1 MTHLQPGALL
11 QGGKYRIEKFLGQG
25 GFGITYL
32 GWHVSLNSR
41 VAVKEFFMK
50 DHCDRNPGTH
60 QVTMGTSGSRELVL
74 RFREKFIKEAR
85 HIYALSHPHIVRV
98 IDVFEENGT
107 AYYVMDYL
115 GGGTLQD
122 AVQAHGAL
130 SVSVASGYIRQV
142 ASALDYI
149 HGRNLLH
156 LDVKPSNIMLN
167 DSGEAILVDFGVSKR
182 YDESGHQTSSTPLG
196 VSEGYAPIEQYE
208 SGGMDQFS
216 PSTDIYSLGATFYY
230 LLTGSRPPKA
240 SALLSESL
248 SFPDGIPEGIRACIV
263 RSMAPGR
270 KDRPQSMGE
279 FLRLLETAMDG
290 SGRKSVKDEETVLDA
305 IVVESEVFPK
315 QAHFS
320 FSTKGLV
327 AFVLCLIFSLYVS
340 YSRYI
345 NEGFWGIA
353 DSAEFSGIIISYIV
367 FIIILYPFLK
377 LIPKY
382 VRLVRYLKV
391 ILPIVLFLYGCTNL
405 IVKNH
410 YLVINGLNYIFLC
423 ILIFYVFGL
432 QIKVNQKVES
442 EVSKRGKLSGY
453 EEGTI
458 SKGMSSK
465 RWFVSVVISLLVGLG
480 AYLFWERQ
488 SSSFD
493 SPELVLSDSQ
503 GRINGHDYVD
513 LGLPSGLKW
522 ATCNVGASRP
532 EDYGDYFAWGEIK
545 TKSEYTDENSLTY
558 GKDIGN
564 ISGNSQYDVASA
576 QWGSSWRL
584 PILAEIEELEEQCTW
599 KWIAIDGHKGYR
611 VIGPNGNSIFL
622 PAAGYRS
629 YTNVYEQGSY
639 GAYWSGT
646 LFEGGSNN
654 AYCLYFDDGGV
665 GWSDHYRGYGHSVR
679 PVSE

>member
-122 AVQAHGAL
+122 AVQTHGAL
-130 SVSVASGYIRQV
+130 SVPVASGYIRQV

-167 DSGEAILVDFGVSKR
+167 DSGEAVLVDFGVSKR
-182 YDESGHQTSSTPLG
+182 YDESGHQTSNTPLG

-270 KDRPQSMGE
+270 KDRPQNVGE
-279 FLRLLETAMDG
+279 FLRLLETAVGG
-290 SGRKSVKDEETVLDA
+290 SGRKSVKDEETV
-305 IVVESEVFPK
+305 S
-315 QAHFS
+315 
-320 FSTKGLV
+320 
-327 AFVLCLIFSLYVS
+327 
-340 YSRYI
+340 
-345 NEGFWGIA
+345 
-353 DSAEFSGIIISYIV
+353 DS
-367 FIIILYPFLK
+367 
-377 LIPKY
+377 
-382 VRLVRYLKV
+382 
-391 ILPIVLFLYGCTNL
+391 
-405 IVKNH
+405 
-410 YLVINGLNYIFLC
+410 
-423 ILIFYVFGL
+423 
-432 QIKVNQKVES
+432 
-442 EVSKRGKLSGY
+442 GK
-453 EEGTI
+453 
-458 SKGMSSK
+458 
-465 RWFVSVVISLLVGLG
+465 VSVSGRMSLRKWLVSVIICLLAGLG
-480 AYLFWERQ
+480 VYLFFGGKTDNSGALNDTLAVFSDTLSVDSIVNDNDTLALVEE
-488 SSSFD
+488 SSQTDVS
-493 SPELVLSDSQ
+493 SAVSSDSFGT

-513 LGLPSGLKW
+513 LGLSVKW

-532 EDYGDYFAWGEIK
+532 EDYGNYYAWGEIQP
-545 TKSEYTDENSLTY
+545 KSEYTKENSLTY

-564 ISGNSQYDVASA
+564 ISGNSRYDVACA

-584 PILAEIEELEEQCTW
+584 PTLAEIQELKDQC
-599 KWIAIDGHKGYR
+599 KWEWTTEGGHKGYR
-611 VIGPNGNSIFL
+611 VTGPNEKSIFL
-622 PAAGYRS
+622 PAAGYRRGTS
-629 YTNVYEQGSY
+629 VYDQGSY
-639 GAYWSGT
+639 GNYWSGT
-646 LFEGGSNN
+646 LREGGSYS
-654 AYCLYFDDGGV
+654 AYYLYFSYGDVYWDN
-665 GWSDHYRGYGHSVR
+665 YNRYNGHSVR

>member
-1 MTHLQPGALL
+1 MTHLQQGALL

-50 DHCDRNPGTH
+50 DHCDRNPDTS

-122 AVQAHGAL
+122 IVQAHGAL

-142 ASALDYI
+142 VSALDYI

-167 DSGEAILVDFGVSKR
+167 DSGEVVLVDFGVSKR

-196 VSEGYAPIEQYE
+196 ISEGYAPIEQYE

-240 SALLSESL
+240 SVLLSESL

-263 RSMAPGR
+263 RSMAPSR
-270 KDRPQSMGE
+270 KDRPQNVDE
-279 FLRLLETAMDG
+279 FLHLLETAMNR
-290 SGRKSVKDEETVLDA
+290 SGRKSVKDEETVLDSP
-305 IVVESEVFPK
+305 VVEPEVLRSGKVSDSGKASVSGRMSLIKWLVPIVICLL
-315 QAHFS
+315 A
-320 FSTKGLV
+320 GLGIYL
-327 AFVLCLIFSLYVS
+327 FLGGKTDNSGTLNGTLTIFSDTPSVDSIVNDNDTLDLAEESSQTDVPSSVYSESSMCSFYVTTSPSGALVTIDGKS
-340 YSRYI
+340 YGKSPLSDVQVPVG
-345 NEGFWGIA
+345 EH
-353 DSAEFSGIIISYIV
+353 V
-367 FIIILYPFLK
+367 
-377 LIPKY
+377 
-382 VRLVRYLKV
+382 VRL
-391 ILPIVLFLYGCTNL
+391 T
-405 IVKNH
+405 
-410 YLVINGLNYIFLC
+410 
-423 ILIFYVFGL
+423 
-432 QIKVNQKVES
+432 
-442 EVSKRGKLSGY
+442 LSGY
-453 EEGTI
+453 ESFSRKIHFANRPVVLNEVLREAPSVASSLSSFSSNQI
-458 SKGMSSK
+458 KPSSMSS
-465 RWFVSVVISLLVGLG
+465 GT
-480 AYLFWERQ
+480 
-488 SSSFD
+488 
-493 SPELVLSDSQ
+493 
-503 GRINGHDYVD
+503 GRINGHGYVD
-513 LGLPSGLKW
+513 LGLSVKW

-532 EDYGDYFAWGEIK
+532 ENYGDYYAWGETQ
-545 TKSEYTDENSLTY
+545 TKLEYTKKNSLTD
-558 GKDIGN
+558 GKNIGN
-564 ISGNSQYDVASA
+564 ISGNSQYDVARA

-584 PILAEIEELEEQCTW
+584 PTLAEIKELKDKCKW
-599 KWIAIDGHKGYR
+599 KWTTEGGHKGYR
-611 VIGPNGNSIFL
+611 VTGPNGNFIFL
-622 PAAGYRS
+622 PAAGYCRDTGIHNLGLS
-629 YTNVYEQGSY
+629 GT
-639 GAYWSGT
+639 YWSGT
-646 LFEGGSNN
+646 LYEGSSFN
-654 AYCLYFDDGGV
+654 AYYLYF
-665 GWSDHYRGYGHSVR
+665 SSGYVTWGSSSRDRGHSVR

>member
-107 AYYVMDYL
+107 AYYVLDYL
-115 GGGTLQD
+115 GGGTLRY

-270 KDRPQSMGE
+270 KDRPQNVGE
-279 FLRLLETAMDG
+279 FLRLLETAVGG
-290 SGRKSVKDEETVLDA
+290 SGRKSVKDEETVSDA
-305 IVVESEVFPK
+305 VVVKPEVLKPETVSDSGKVSVSGTMSLRKWLVSVIICLLAGLGVYLFFGGKTDNSGALKDTLAVFSDTLSVDSIVNDNDTLALVEESSQTDVSSSVSSEPSMC
-315 QAHFS
+315 S
-320 FSTKGLV
+320 FYVTTSPSGALV
-327 AFVLCLIFSLYVS
+327 TIDGKS
-340 YSRYI
+340 YGKSPLSDVQVPVG
-345 NEGFWGIA
+345 NH
-353 DSAEFSGIIISYIV
+353 V
-367 FIIILYPFLK
+367 
-377 LIPKY
+377 
-382 VRLVRYLKV
+382 VRL
-391 ILPIVLFLYGCTNL
+391 T
-405 IVKNH
+405 
-410 YLVINGLNYIFLC
+410 
-423 ILIFYVFGL
+423 
-432 QIKVNQKVES
+432 
-442 EVSKRGKLSGY
+442 LSGY
-453 EEGTI
+453 ESFSHKIHFGDRPVVLNEVLRAESSDTFSLSSSSSNKI
-458 SKGMSSK
+458 ESSSMSS
-465 RWFVSVVISLLVGLG
+465 GT
-480 AYLFWERQ
+480 
-488 SSSFD
+488 
-493 SPELVLSDSQ
+493 

-513 LGLPSGLKW
+513 LGLSVKW
-522 ATCNVGASRP
+522 ATCNVGASCP
-532 EDYGDYFAWGEIK
+532 EDYGNYYAWGEIQ
-545 TKSEYTDENSLTY
+545 TKSEYTKENSLTY

-564 ISGNSQYDVASA
+564 ISGNSRYDVARA

-584 PILAEIEELEEQCTW
+584 PTLAEIQELKDKC
-599 KWIAIDGHKGYR
+599 KWEWTTVGGHKGYR
-611 VIGPNGNSIFL
+611 VTGPNGNSIFL
-622 PAAGYRS
+622 PAAGYRYGTS
-629 YTNVYEQGSY
+629 VDDQGSY
-639 GAYWSGT
+639 GYYWSGT
-646 LFEGGSNN
+646 LGEGDKYG
-654 AYCLYFDDGGV
+654 AYCLYFYYGIA
-665 GWSDHYRGYGHSVR
+665 GWGINSRYFGHSVR

>member
-142 ASALDYI
+142 ASALDYT

-167 DSGEAILVDFGVSKR
+167 DSGEAVLVDFGVSKR

-240 SALLSESL
+240 SALLSKSL

-263 RSMAPGR
+263 RSMVPGR
-270 KDRPQSMGE
+270 KDRPQNVGE
-279 FLRLLETAMDG
+279 FLRLLETAVGG
-290 SGRKSVKDEETVLDA
+290 SEDT
-305 IVVESEVFPK
+305 
-315 QAHFS
+315 S
-320 FSTKGLV
+320 F
-327 AFVLCLIFSLYVS
+327 
-340 YSRYI
+340 
-345 NEGFWGIA
+345 
-353 DSAEFSGIIISYIV
+353 
-367 FIIILYPFLK
+367 
-377 LIPKY
+377 
-382 VRLVRYLKV
+382 
-391 ILPIVLFLYGCTNL
+391 
-405 IVKNH
+405 
-410 YLVINGLNYIFLC
+410 
-423 ILIFYVFGL
+423 
-432 QIKVNQKVES
+432 
-442 EVSKRGKLSGY
+442 
-453 EEGTI
+453 
-458 SKGMSSK
+458 
-465 RWFVSVVISLLVGLG
+465 
-480 AYLFWERQ
+480 
-488 SSSFD
+488 
-493 SPELVLSDSQ
+493 
-503 GRINGHDYVD
+503 
-513 LGLPSGLKW
+513 
-522 ATCNVGASRP
+522 
-532 EDYGDYFAWGEIK
+532 
-545 TKSEYTDENSLTY
+545 
-558 GKDIGN
+558 
-564 ISGNSQYDVASA
+564 
-576 QWGSSWRL
+576 
-584 PILAEIEELEEQCTW
+584 EIEELTVNDSVNDDDFVQIINRLIASEQY
-599 KWIAIDGHKGYR
+599 K
-611 VIGPNGNSIFL
+611 
-622 PAAGYRS
+622 
-629 YTNVYEQGSY
+629 E
-639 GAYWSGT
+639 AYN
-646 LFEGGSNN
+646 L
-654 AYCLYFDDGGV
+654 CLECIKKKEHVSFASSKCDELIPLLKKRHEKRIV
-665 GWSDHYRGYGHSVR
+665 GRR
-679 PVSE
+679 LLLLLLRLL

>member
-230 LLTGSRPPKA
+230 LLTDSRPPKA
-240 SALLSESL
+240 SVLLSESL

-270 KDRPQSMGE
+270 KDRPQSVGE

-305 IVVESEVFPK
+305 SVSGRMSLRKWLVPVIICLLAGLGVYLFFGGKTDNSGALKDTLAVFSDTLSVDSIVNDNDTLALVEESSQTDVPSSASSEPSMC
-315 QAHFS
+315 S
-320 FSTKGLV
+320 FYVTTSPSGALV
-327 AFVLCLIFSLYVS
+327 TIDGKS
-340 YSRYI
+340 YGKSPLSDVQVPVG
-345 NEGFWGIA
+345 NH
-353 DSAEFSGIIISYIV
+353 V
-367 FIIILYPFLK
+367 
-377 LIPKY
+377 
-382 VRLVRYLKV
+382 VRL
-391 ILPIVLFLYGCTNL
+391 T
-405 IVKNH
+405 
-410 YLVINGLNYIFLC
+410 
-423 ILIFYVFGL
+423 
-432 QIKVNQKVES
+432 
-442 EVSKRGKLSGY
+442 LSGY
-453 EEGTI
+453 ESFSHKIHFGDRPVVLNEVLRAESSGT
-458 SKGMSSK
+458 SSLSSSSSNKTESSLMSS
-465 RWFVSVVISLLVGLG
+465 G
-480 AYLFWERQ
+480 A
-488 SSSFD
+488 
-493 SPELVLSDSQ
+493 

-513 LGLPSGLKW
+513 LGLSVKW

-532 EDYGDYFAWGEIK
+532 EDYGNYYAWGEIQP
-545 TKSEYTDENSLTY
+545 KSEYTKENSLTY

-564 ISGNSQYDVASA
+564 ISGNSRYDVARA

-584 PILAEIEELEEQCTW
+584 PTKSEIQEL
-599 KWIAIDGHKGYR
+599 IDKCNWEWTTEGGHKGYR
-611 VIGPNGNSIFL
+611 VTGPNGKSIFL
-622 PAAGYRS
+622 PFAGYRNGTS
-629 YTNVYEQGSY
+629 VRYQGSY
-639 GAYWSGT
+639 GYYWSGT
-646 LFEGGSNN
+646 LHEGYSFF
-654 AYCLYFDDGGV
+654 AYCLSFDFGSV
-665 GWSDHYRGYGHSVR
+665 LWSRSSRKNGHSVR

>member
-270 KDRPQSMGE
+270 KDRPQNVGE
-279 FLRLLETAMDG
+279 FLRLLETAVGG
-290 SGRKSVKDEETVLDA
+290 SGRKSVKDEETVSDA
-305 IVVESEVFPK
+305 VVVKPEVLKPETVSDSGKVSVSGTMSLRKWLVSVIICLLAGLGVYLFFGGKTDNSGALKDTLAVFSDTLSVDSIVNDNDTLALVEESSQTDVSSSVSSESSMCP
-315 QAHFS
+315 FS
-320 FSTKGLV
+320 VTTSPSGALV
-327 AFVLCLIFSLYVS
+327 TIDGKS
-340 YSRYI
+340 YGKSPLSDVQVPVGYH
-345 NEGFWGIA
+345 
-353 DSAEFSGIIISYIV
+353 V
-367 FIIILYPFLK
+367 
-377 LIPKY
+377 
-382 VRLVRYLKV
+382 VRL
-391 ILPIVLFLYGCTNL
+391 T
-405 IVKNH
+405 
-410 YLVINGLNYIFLC
+410 
-423 ILIFYVFGL
+423 
-432 QIKVNQKVES
+432 
-442 EVSKRGKLSGY
+442 LSGY
-453 EEGTI
+453 ESFSRKIHFADRPVVLNEVLRAESSDTFSLSSSSSNKI
-458 SKGMSSK
+458 ESSSMSS
-465 RWFVSVVISLLVGLG
+465 GT
-480 AYLFWERQ
+480 
-488 SSSFD
+488 
-493 SPELVLSDSQ
+493 

-513 LGLPSGLKW
+513 LGLSVKW
-522 ATCNVGASRP
+522 ATCNVGASCP
-532 EDYGDYFAWGEIK
+532 EDYGNYYAWGEIQ
-545 TKSEYTDENSLTY
+545 TKSEYTKENSLTY

-564 ISGNSQYDVASA
+564 ISGNSRYDVARA

-584 PILAEIEELEEQCTW
+584 PTLAEIKELKNQCKW
-599 KWIAIDGHKGYR
+599 KWTTEGGHKGYL
-611 VIGPNGNSIFL
+611 VMGSNGNSIFL
-622 PAAGYRS
+622 PAAGSRGGLS
-629 YTNVYEQGSY
+629 VYYQGSE
-639 GAYWSGT
+639 GSYWSGT
-646 LFEGGSNN
+646 LYEGPSGN
-654 AYCLYFDDGGV
+654 AYYLYFSNGNVYWDYY
-665 GWSDHYRGYGHSVR
+665 YRFSGHSVR

>member
-130 SVSVASGYIRQV
+130 SVFVASDYIRQV

-182 YDESGHQTSSTPLG
+182 YDESGQQTSSTPLG

-270 KDRPQSMGE
+270 KDRPQNVGE
-279 FLRLLETAMDG
+279 FLRLLETAVGG
-290 SGRKSVKDEETVLDA
+290 SGRKSVKDEETVSDA
-305 IVVESEVFPK
+305 VVVKPEVLKPETVSDSGKVSVSGRMSLRKWLVPVIICLLAGLGVYLFFGGKTDNSGALKDTLAVFSDTLSVDSIVNDNDTLALVEESSQTDVSSSVSSESSMCP
-315 QAHFS
+315 FS
-320 FSTKGLV
+320 VTTSPSGALV
-327 AFVLCLIFSLYVS
+327 TIDGKS
-340 YSRYI
+340 YGKSPLS
-345 NEGFWGIA
+345 
-353 DSAEFSGIIISYIV
+353 DV
-367 FIIILYPFLK
+367 Q
-377 LIPKY
+377 IPVGNHV
-382 VRLVRYLKV
+382 VRL
-391 ILPIVLFLYGCTNL
+391 T
-405 IVKNH
+405 
-410 YLVINGLNYIFLC
+410 
-423 ILIFYVFGL
+423 
-432 QIKVNQKVES
+432 
-442 EVSKRGKLSGY
+442 LSGY
-453 EEGTI
+453 ESFSRKIHFADRPVVLNEVLRAESSGT
-458 SKGMSSK
+458 SSLSSSSSNKTESSSMSS
-465 RWFVSVVISLLVGLG
+465 GT
-480 AYLFWERQ
+480 
-488 SSSFD
+488 
-493 SPELVLSDSQ
+493 

-513 LGLPSGLKW
+513 LGLSVKW

-532 EDYGDYFAWGEIK
+532 EDYGNYYAWGEIQ
-545 TKSEYTDENSLTY
+545 TKSEYTKENSLTY

-564 ISGNSQYDVASA
+564 ISGNSRYDVARA

-584 PILAEIEELEEQCTW
+584 PTLAEIEEL
-599 KWIAIDGHKGYR
+599 IDKCNWEWTTEGGHKGYR
-611 VIGPNGNSIFL
+611 VTGPNGKSIFL
-622 PAAGYRS
+622 PAAGYRRGTS
-629 YTNVYEQGSY
+629 VHYQGSD
-639 GAYWSGT
+639 GCCWSGT
-646 LFEGGSNN
+646 LYEDYSSF
-654 AYCLYFDDGGV
+654 ACCLYFSIGDAS
-665 GWSDHYRGYGHSVR
+665 WSYYLRSDGHSVR

>member
-1 MTHLQPGALL
+1 MTHLQQGALL

-50 DHCDRNPGTH
+50 DYCDRNPGKH

-122 AVQAHGAL
+122 AVQAHGAF
-130 SVSVASGYIRQV
+130 SVSVASDYIRQV
-142 ASALDYI
+142 ASALNYI

-167 DSGEAILVDFGVSKR
+167 DSGEAVLVDFGVSKR
-182 YDESGHQTSSTPLG
+182 YDESGQQTSSTPLG

-248 SFPDGIPEGIRACIV
+248 SFPDSIPEGIRACIV

-270 KDRPQSMGE
+270 KDRPQNVDE

-290 SGRKSVKDEETVLDA
+290 SGRKSVKDEETVPDA
-305 IVVESEVFPK
+305 IVVEPEVLKPETVSDSGKASVSGRMSLRKWLVPVIICLLAGLGVYLFFRGKTDNSGALKDTLAVFSDTLSVDSLVNDNDTLALVEESSQTDVSSSESSMCSFYVTTSPSGALVTIDGK
-315 QAHFS
+315 SYGKSPLSDVQVPVGNHVVRLTLLGYES
-320 FSTKGLV
+320 FSRKIHFADRPV
-327 AFVLCLIFSLYVS
+327 VLNEVLRAESSGTSSLPS
-340 YSRYI
+340 SSSNKTESSSR
-345 NEGFWGIA
+345 
-353 DSAEFSGIIISYIV
+353 SSGI
-367 FIIILYPFLK
+367 
-377 LIPKY
+377 
-382 VRLVRYLKV
+382 
-391 ILPIVLFLYGCTNL
+391 
-405 IVKNH
+405 
-410 YLVINGLNYIFLC
+410 
-423 ILIFYVFGL
+423 
-432 QIKVNQKVES
+432 
-442 EVSKRGKLSGY
+442 
-453 EEGTI
+453 
-458 SKGMSSK
+458 
-465 RWFVSVVISLLVGLG
+465 
-480 AYLFWERQ
+480 
-488 SSSFD
+488 
-493 SPELVLSDSQ
+493 

-513 LGLPSGLKW
+513 LGLSVKW

-532 EDYGDYFAWGEIK
+532 EEYGNYYAWGEIQI
-545 TKSEYTDENSLTY
+545 KSEYTKENSLTFK
-558 GKDIGN
+558 KDMGN
-564 ISGNSQYDVASA
+564 ISGNSRYDVARA

-584 PILAEIEELEEQCTW
+584 PTLTEIQEL
-599 KWIAIDGHKGYR
+599 IDKCNWEWTTEGGHKGYR
-611 VIGPNGNSIFL
+611 VTGPNGNSIFL
-622 PAAGYRS
+622 PAAGYRYGTS
-629 YTNVYEQGSY
+629 VYNQGSY
-639 GAYWSGT
+639 GYSWSGA
-646 LFEGGSNN
+646 LLEGDGVS
-654 AYCLYFDDGGV
+654 AYCLGFGSGDAF
-665 GWSDHYRGYGHSVR
+665 WSIGSRDFGRSVR